1 MEASFYLYADLCFL
15 LVQQMAKSA
24 NSKVIFVPMQLQSD
38 VVSQLANQ
46 QGETSVAGGSASND
60 VTVGLTGTG
69 RAAVLNS
76 ISEV

>member
-1 MEASFYLYADLCFL
+1 MFYGGFVCLPAPTS
-15 LVQQMAKSA
+15 VQQMAKSA

-46 QGETSVAGGSASND
+46 QGETSVAGGSSND
-60 VTVGLTGTG
+60 VTVGLSGTG